1 MYGVGVGMTFF
12 ERLHAKLEYEKIDLE
27 NVDDSNAFWLTGQWR
42 F

>member
-1 MYGVGVGMTFF
+1 MYGVGVGVTLF

-27 NVDDSNAFWLTGQWR
+27 DVDDSNAFWLTGQWR